1 MLTSEIATFPLPRRR
16 PTFYRGR
23 KLNTFYLGIVCAD
36 FSQ

>member
-1 MLTSEIATFPLPRRR
+1 MLTSEIATFPLPRR